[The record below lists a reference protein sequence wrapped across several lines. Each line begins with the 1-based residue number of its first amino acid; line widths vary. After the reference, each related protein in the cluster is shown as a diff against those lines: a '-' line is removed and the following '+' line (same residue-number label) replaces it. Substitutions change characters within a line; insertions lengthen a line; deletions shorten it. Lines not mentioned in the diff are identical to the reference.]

1 MKNITQ
7 EQAYQMFLA
16 GKQIEVVKDKSV
28 LVKRV
33 ESEMQYTTVAAKED
47 GNLIVEN
54 AGTVSEGYLVRQIV
68 YHNGGF
74 YNNEYVIRSEEELN
88 KRYVISETQENVET
102 GWVRYAPKP
111 SAKKFVVRVNESLQF
126 PDPWSGN
133 AFTLLAGGMLV
144 DNGGGTV
151 YGINP
156 IEFYSTHTILCD

>member
-1 MKNITQ
+1 MLSSPRKGNVMKTITQ

-16 GKQIEVVKDKSV
+16 GKQ
-28 LVKRV
+28 
-33 ESEMQYTTVAAKED
+33 
-47 GNLIVEN
+47 N
-54 AGTVSEGYLVRQIV
+54 
-68 YHNGGF
+68 
-74 YNNEYVIRSEEELN
+74 EEELN
-88 KRYVISETQENVET
+88 KRYVICEKQENVET

-111 SAKKFVVRVNESLQF
+111 SAKKFVVHVNETLQF

-156 IEFYSTHTILCD
+156 IEFYSTHSFA

>member
-1 MKNITQ
+1 MKTITQ

-16 GKQIEVVKDKSV
+16 GNQIAVIKGKSV

-33 ESEMQYTTVAAKED
+33 ESEMQYTTVVAKEN
-47 GNLIVEN
+47 GGFIVEN
-54 AGTVSEGYLVRQIV
+54 AGTVTEGYLVRQIN
-68 YHNGGF
+68 YHDGVF

-111 SAKKFVVRVNESLQF
+111 SAKKFVVRVNETLQF

-133 AFTLLAGGMLV
+133 AFTLLAGGVLV

-156 IEFYSTHTILCD
+156 IEFYSTHSFAD